1 MPLKEAVGYVAAAY
15 IAVFL
20 IVLIYVA
27 IMSVRVRRTE
37 RELAEL
43 LQSAAARGE
52 DAP

>member
-37 RELAEL
+37 RQLAEL
-43 LQSAAARGE
+43 LQAAETRREAS
-52 DAP
+52 

>member
-27 IMSVRVRRTE
+27 IMSVRVRRVE
-37 RELAEL
+37 RELSEL
-43 LQSAAARGE
+43 LEST
-52 DAP
+52 DAPKERA

>member
-1 MPLKEAVGYVAAAY
+1 MPLKEAVDYVAAAY

-43 LQSAAARGE
+43 LQAVDARE
-52 DAP
+52 EAH

>member
-43 LQSAAARGE
+43 LRSVETGE
-52 DAP
+52 EAP

>member
-27 IMSVRVRRTE
+27 IMSVRVRRVE
-37 RELAEL
+37 RELDDL
-43 LQSAAARGE
+43 LEGVDARE
-52 DAP
+52 EAP

>member
-37 RELAEL
+37 RELADL
-43 LQSAAARGE
+43 LAGADARE
-52 DAP
+52 ETP

>member
-15 IAVFL
+15 IAVFM

-37 RELAEL
+37 RELGEL
-43 LQSAAARGE
+43 LRSADARE
-52 DAP
+52 EAP

>member
-27 IMSVRVRRTE
+27 IMSVRVRRVE
-37 RELAEL
+37 RELSEL
-43 LQSAAARGE
+43 LE
-52 DAP
+52 NTNAPEERA

>member
-27 IMSVRVRRTE
+27 IMSVRVRRVE
-37 RELAEL
+37 RELADL
-43 LQSAAARGE
+43 LESTSAGE
-52 DAP
+52 EMP

>member
-27 IMSVRVRRTE
+27 IMSARLRRTE

-43 LQSAAARGE
+43 LRRPDTHRE
-52 DAP
+52 AP

>member
-15 IAVFL
+15 IAVFM

-43 LQSAAARGE
+43 LRSADARE
-52 DAP
+52 ETP